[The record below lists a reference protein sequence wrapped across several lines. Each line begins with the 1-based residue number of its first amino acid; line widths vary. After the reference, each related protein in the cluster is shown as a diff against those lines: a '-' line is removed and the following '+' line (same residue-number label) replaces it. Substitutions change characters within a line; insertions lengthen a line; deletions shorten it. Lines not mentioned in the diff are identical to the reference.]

1 MASGYP
7 AFPMKISGVTFGSSQ
22 VARAYGVSPARPA
35 MPAGA
40 NSLVAAR
47 IDARL
52 DFSPAGASPTP
63 SPAQAG
69 AFRMYT
75 RSADVNEVA
84 TGVAIGRSVDLTA

>member
-1 MASGYP
+1 
-7 AFPMKISGVTFGSSQ
+7 MKISGVTFGASQ
-22 VARAYGVSPARPA
+22 IARAYGVSPARPA

-47 IDARL
+47 VDAKV
-52 DFSPAGASPTP
+52 DFSPAVAAPTP
-63 SPAQAG
+63 SPGQGG
-69 AFRMYT
+69 AYRMYT